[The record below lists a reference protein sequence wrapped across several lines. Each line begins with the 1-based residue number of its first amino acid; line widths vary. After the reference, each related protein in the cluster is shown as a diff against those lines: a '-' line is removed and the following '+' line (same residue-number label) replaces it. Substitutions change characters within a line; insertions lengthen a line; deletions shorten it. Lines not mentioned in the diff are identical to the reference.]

1 MGIMELV
8 MSTPFSPCCQAS
20 RGTPALWVFASG
32 KLYCLSSLLDRGA
45 STPHLS
51 GLERCLQVGFGSVV
65 FTFVAVLFYT

>member
-1 MGIMELV
+1 
-8 MSTPFSPCCQAS
+8 MSTPFSPCSQAS

-32 KLYCLSSLLDRGA
+32 KLHQCLSSLLDRGA

-65 FTFVAVLFYT
+65 LTFGAIPCHPPV